1 MKNTL
6 SQTLAAG
13 QVAKNLGRL
22 SGLSRPSYLAGL
34 ILATLLLAAC
44 GGGGSSS
51 SSGGGGGPQVYQVSG
66 ATVVGGFRNVTINWL
81 NPAVG
86 AGNVT
91 AVNITYQ
98 IVSVNGESNDKTTL
112 LLNDNRHLL
121 SDGTTVITET
131 LVQVEPA
138 RYTFTIEPVLGGVLI
153 NATTRAVAFP
163 NVNVI
168 VNPDDL
174 DGDGVLNSM
183 DVDADGDG
191 LIEIYNATQLNMMRN
206 NLNGTGLDSD
216 NSDMVFDAGGNSMG
230 CSDGRTLTAC
240 NGYEQMADI
249 DLTAAGY
256 ADWEP
261 VGTCGGAACDSG
273 SGSQFF
279 SGTFSGNNFTISN
292 LFINVATR
300 SFGIGFFGAI
310 SPDVEL
316 RNVHIRG
323 DNITADTSDYVGG
336 LFGFGSDA
344 TISNSS
350 VTLNAIGGTQGV
362 GGLVGAGT
370 SVMISSSVATVGSI
384 SGTDNVGGLLGFG
397 QRAAISSSVATVGSI
412 SGTNSVGGLA
422 GDGVN
427 AAISSSVAT
436 VGSISGESSIG
447 GLVGQGFSVT
457 ISSSVATVG
466 NISGVGFIGG
476 LVGNG
481 DSATIS
487 SSVAITNSLN
497 AGSFLGGLI
506 SGPGIPPAPTV
517 TASYWDAKVIFANLA
532 DNTEGVA
539 KSTAVL
545 TTPMGFTGP
554 DNIYATWA
562 NAWCNPATGE
572 FTTDSSS
579 ALAIDANRVWDLG
592 TGAQYPAITCVNNFF
607 SLADQ
612 RAAAARVVA
621 GESPIQ

>member
-168 VNPDDL
+168 VNPDDT
-174 DGDGVLNSM
+174 DGDGVLNSV

-191 LIEIYNATQLNMMRN
+191 LIEIYNATQLNMMRH
-206 NLNGTGLDSD
+206 NLAGTSLTITTG
-216 NSDMVFDAGGNSMG
+216 GTGNSMG
-230 CSDGRTLTAC
+230 CGGRRSGDASAC

-249 DLTAAGY
+249 DLNDLNAVPGEANWVPTGR
-256 ADWEP
+256 
-261 VGTCGGAACDSG
+261 CNNGGDSG
-273 SGSQFF
+273 GCGTGNRQYF
-279 SGTFSGNNFTISN
+279 SAKFNGNDYTINNMRILIEVPTTS
-292 LFINVATR
+292 
-300 SFGIGFFGAI
+300 IGFFGGTLAGSEI
-310 SPDVEL
+310 
-316 RNVHIRG
+316 RNMHIRNG
-323 DNITADTSDYVGG
+323 NITTGNAVVGFLGGLVGIAVETKIISSSVTMAIVSGTRIIGGLVGGDEDVMIVSSYAIVDELMASEDIIGGLIGASIAGTANIISSLAIIGDVNVNIDVVGG
-336 LFGFGSDA
+336 LVGNVA
-344 TISNSS
+344 ITNINSS
-350 VTLNAIGGTQGV
+350 YAVVSSFTGISRTGGLVARSSASVSINASYVVVDNSIVGN

-370 SVMISSSVATVGSI
+370 ATAINSYWDTTTLTPSANLSLDINSI
-384 SGTDNVGGLLGFG
+384 GMGHPTAALQSGTSTS
-397 QRAAISSSVATVGSI
+397 A
-412 SGTNSVGGLA
+412 GTNS
-422 GDGVN
+422 
-427 AAISSSVAT
+427 I
-436 VGSISGESSIG
+436 
-447 GLVGQGFSVT
+447 FSEWD
-457 ISSSVATVG
+457 
-466 NISGVGFIGG
+466 
-476 LVGNG
+476 NG
-481 DSATIS
+481 
-487 SSVAITNSLN
+487 
-497 AGSFLGGLI
+497 
-506 SGPGIPPAPTV
+506 
-517 TASYWDAKVIFANLA
+517 Y
-532 DNTEGVA
+532 
-539 KSTAVL
+539 
-545 TTPMGFTGP
+545 
-554 DNIYATWA
+554 
-562 NAWCNPATGE
+562 CNPATGG
-572 FTTDSSS
+572 FRDS
-579 ALAIDANRVWDLG
+579 AAAGFVRAWDLG
-592 TGAQYPAITCVNNFF
+592 TDTEYPALNCLFDFTP
-607 SLADQ
+607 AQQ
-612 RAAAARVVA
+612 RETAARALA
-621 GESPIQ
+621 GETLVE